1 MRYFI
6 DHTTRFSY
14 SQPVHENLTEIRMA
28 PRTEGNQRC
37 FQFRLTTKPNVQV
50 LRYDDH
56 FGNVVYHFDVP
67 SPHAALDIHASAA
80 VEVEAP
86 PELPDAL
93 GAEEWDR
100 IDVLRQDGEFWDWLQ
115 PSHFAKR
122 TKAVDGLARALKL
135 DDRRQDPLTLL
146 RAVNRGIFRRFAY
159 NADATAVDSPID
171 EAIRLKSGVCQDFAH
186 IAIALFRRLGI
197 PARYVSGYLFH
208 DGSDRDAASN
218 ASHAW
223 AEAYLPTLGWIGI
236 DPTNDRIARDH
247 HIRIGVGRDY
257 ADVPPT
263 KGIYKG
269 DADSELAVAVSVS
282 KTRRE
287 PAQDAALH
295 IVRRSSLAAAEPQ
308 PGVEIGQQQQQQ
320 QQ

>member
-6 DHTTRFSY
+6 EHTTRFLY
-14 SQPVHENLTEIRMA
+14 SQPIHEHLTEIRMA

-37 FQFRLTTKPNVQV
+37 FQFRLTTKPNVPV

-67 SPHAALDIHASAA
+67 TPHAKLEIHASSA
-80 VEVEAP
+80 VEVEPAA
-86 PELPDAL
+86 ELPDAL
-93 GAEEWDR
+93 AVGEWDR
-100 IDVLRQDGEFWDWLQ
+100 LDVLRNDGEYWDWLQ
-115 PSHFAKR
+115 PSHFATR
-122 TKAVDGLARALKL
+122 TKPLETLARALKL
-135 DDRRQDPLTLL
+135 DDRRQDPLTML
-146 RAVNRGIFRRFAY
+146 RAVNRGIHRRFAY
-159 NADATAVDSPID
+159 NTDSTVVDSPID
-171 EAIRLKSGVCQDFAH
+171 EAIKLKSGVCQDFAH
-186 IAIALFRRLGI
+186 IAIALLRRLGI

-208 DGSDRDAASN
+208 DGSDRDTAAN

-223 AEAYLPTLGWIGI
+223 VEAFLPELGWVGI
-236 DPTNDRIARDH
+236 DPTNDRIASDH

-263 KGIYKG
+263 RGVYKG
-269 DADSELAVAVSVS
+269 EAESELAVAVSVS

-295 IVRRSSLAAAEPQ
+295 VVRRSKIVSAQQLAGQE
-308 PGVEIGQQQQQQ
+308 VGQQQQQQ
-320 QQ
+320 Q